1 MKKLP
6 IQNEKAVIKLN
17 SLKTIILAML
27 VLIIT
32 ACSSKTEESSDT
44 KKIPDFLLVQNAES
58 IILEDG
64 QLRMVGVSPSTLY
77 FSDRPDRIVGRLST
91 KNYVDYWGNG
101 ENSFKSDP
109 PNAVLSILDTPEPQ
123 DIVVV
128 LRKPRLEGEDL
139 VYSVEVLDGNS
150 VAAGGASSLFIDV
163 VGMPLT
169 PVSVAGVRRRTV
181 RRAIY

>member
-1 MKKLP
+1 MKKSVNK
-6 IQNEKAVIKLN
+6 NEKTMIKPNALQ
-17 SLKTIILAML
+17 TIILAML
-27 VLIIT
+27 VLIIS
-32 ACSSKTEESSDT
+32 ACSSKTEESGDT
-44 KKIPDFLLVQNAES
+44 TNAPEFLLVQNAES
-58 IILEDG
+58 VILEDG
-64 QLRMVGVSPSTLY
+64 QLRLVGVSPSTLY
-77 FSDRPDRIVGRLST
+77 FSDRPDRIVGRLMT
-91 KNYVDYWGNG
+91 QEYVDYWGHG

-128 LRKPRLEGEDL
+128 LREPRLEGEDL
-139 VYSVEVLDGNS
+139 VYNVEVLDGNS
-150 VAAGGASSLFIDV
+150 IATGGASSLFIDV